1 MKTLVWLV
9 RLAIFIVLLG
19 LAIRNDAP
27 VELRFFFDHSVQ
39 TPLSL
44 IVLAA
49 FVTGVV
55 VGLSAAFATLVRQR
69 IELRRWRRGSR
80 SGDNGDKKD

>member
-1 MKTLVWLV
+1 MKTLVWLL

-19 LAIRNDAP
+19 LAIRNDSP
-27 VELRFFFDHSVQ
+27 VELRFFFDRSVQ
-39 TPLSL
+39 APLSL

-49 FVTGVV
+49 FAIGAV

-69 IELRRWRRGSR
+69 IELGRLRRGAAA
-80 SGDNGDKKD
+80 GDQIKD

>member
-1 MKTLVWLV
+1 MKILVWLV

-69 IELRRWRRGSR
+69 IELRRWRRGSG
-80 SGDNGDKKD
+80 SGDKKD